1 MNIKP
6 GDIFEW
12 VYKHVQQALAPSEK
26 IYTFTLNTTVPCH
39 GLHLC
44 IGLANNCI
52 IWLSNTGIIYV
63 SNLNPIAWTTMRD
76 LKMKV
81 MNHER

>member
-12 VYKHVQQALAPSEK
+12 VYKHVQHALAPSEK
-26 IYTFTLNTTVPCH
+26 IYTFTLNTTVPCR

-44 IGLANNCI
+44 VGLINDHI
-52 IWLSNTGIIYV
+52 LV
-63 SNLNPIAWTTMRD
+63 
-76 LKMKV
+76 V
-81 MNHER
+81 